1 MILDKKDYQIIEQ
14 FKAGNAVKKNEV
26 IEEYK
31 AFDIP
36 NVYKNERACEAPTYE
51 LYLTN
56 QIELSPDDE
65 ALTETL
71 GEPLIG
77 SEADR
82 VRHLESQVMSSE
94 EWYQTVYGKGFFEKL
109 GINELS
115 WYFYDAAI
123 LVSKLE
129 SANRWLNRLDELK
142 TKEENKGRGWF
153 VATGIILIL
162 SLLQL
167 IDIGEYIEIL
177 LVMLLLVVVC
187 GYNSYRYLSS
197 LENRLKPIEEEQEEA
212 AAAHEWHLR
221 KAFNHP
227 LIRQQGDNSNSFFF
241 DTMCGYVN
249 EGRVRTIQE
258 ALNLYY
264 QEMQYNQL
272 LQEQERIRQ
281 QTEQINKMATVNTI
295 HNILKK

>member
-65 ALTETL
+65 ALIETL
-71 GEPLIG
+71 GEPLVG

-94 EWYQTVYGKGFFEKL
+94 EWYQTVYGKGFFEKFD
-109 GINELS
+109 INELS

-129 SANRWLNRLDELK
+129 SANRWLTRLHELK
-142 TKEENKGRGWF
+142 IKEEDRGKGWF
-153 VATGIILIL
+153 KATGVFLVL

-167 IDIGEYIEIL
+167 IFTPDKLVLPL
-177 LVMLLLVVVC
+177 LLLLLVGC
-187 GYNSYRYLSS
+187 GYISYRYLSS
-197 LENRLKPIEEEQEEA
+197 LDNRLKPIEDEQERA
-212 AAAHEWHLR
+212 KKAHEWHLS
-221 KAFNHP
+221 KAVNHP

-249 EGRVRTIQE
+249 EGRVGTVQE
-258 ALNLYY
+258 ALNLYH

-272 LQEQERIRQ
+272 LQEQEQIRQ
-281 QTEQINKMATVNTI
+281 QTEQINRMTTVNTI
-295 HNILKK
+295 HNVLKK